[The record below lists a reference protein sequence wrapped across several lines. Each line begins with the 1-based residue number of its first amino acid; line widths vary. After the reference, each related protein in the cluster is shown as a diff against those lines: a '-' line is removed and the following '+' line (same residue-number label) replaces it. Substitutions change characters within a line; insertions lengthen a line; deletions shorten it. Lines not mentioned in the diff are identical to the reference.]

1 MDLTW
6 LSTLKVKNRVIPV
19 LSSAN
24 WESGGAVPHIFTSTL
39 NGGGWS
45 FSCFSCFATAW
56 LLYKSLD
63 GLRADADV
71 ADKQKIMLLVP
82 EIELRFV
89 KHPVC
94 SCLSCAYVK

>member
-1 MDLTW
+1 
-6 LSTLKVKNRVIPV
+6 
-19 LSSAN
+19 
-24 WESGGAVPHIFTSTL
+24 
-39 NGGGWS
+39 
-45 FSCFSCFATAW
+45 
-56 LLYKSLD
+56 LD